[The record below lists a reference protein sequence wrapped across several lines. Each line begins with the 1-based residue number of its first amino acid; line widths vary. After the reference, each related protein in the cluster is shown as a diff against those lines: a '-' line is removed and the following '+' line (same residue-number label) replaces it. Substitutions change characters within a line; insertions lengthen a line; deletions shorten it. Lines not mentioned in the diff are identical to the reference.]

1 MAHKLG
7 PDPGLPAGAA
17 TVPEPPAAPSEAA
30 QLVSSQGFAAE
41 PPGAGARV
49 ALIAQSAQSAE
60 AVRPIAARLQGI
72 SGIALVTWLASEDS
86 LARLAS
92 EAPSAVLVDA
102 STSQA
107 RALELLRIL
116 RRSREAASVP
126 ILLLCHKVT
135 QELQA
140 TALALGASDCLTY
153 DSDATELV
161 ARLRYH
167 IRRAQELHEVHKG
180 RSELAVPA
188 QHAIKVLMIDES
200 KVACQIVARVFAG
213 HPEMQLTACTEPE
226 RALAL
231 ADELLPTVI
240 LQSLVMRSA
249 DAFELLAALRR
260 NLATRDVPII
270 LLSGVADPAQKARA
284 LAAGADDYVVKS
296 KDMAEL
302 LLRVRHHS
310 AGYFNLL
317 KGRLAG
323 STTGAPETDEA
334 EAARVLMIDDS
345 KFFCAAIAQLLASE
359 PHIRFAACTDPF
371 AALATARTF
380 RPTVI
385 LQDLEMPQLG
395 GLELLQMLRGD
406 PGTRDIPIIVL
417 SGTTEA
423 ATKARVFAEGA
434 NDYVEKQMDKI
445 ELVSRIRYHSR
456 GYRNAIRLGESIQ
469 KLFEIQ
475 KRLEIQG
482 EFIRKTFGRY
492 LSDEV
497 VSSLLASPEGLKL
510 GGEKRRITLMMAD
523 LRGFTSLSERL
534 PPESVLAII
543 NNYLKVMTG
552 ILLSYGATIDEF
564 IGDAIL
570 AVFGAPRLQEDDAP
584 RAVACAVEMQLAMQ
598 GVNDANQKEGY
609 PAVRMGIGI
618 HTGEVVVGNIG
629 SEKRAKYG
637 VVGKNVNLTS
647 RIESYT
653 LGGQILISEPTRRAC
668 GELLRIDSVKEVL
681 PKGVQEPIQVFE
693 VGGIAGRFQRF
704 LPAKETSRLQPLP
717 APLPLRFVV
726 FEDKH
731 GAAHDHAAMLVAVA
745 EGAGAVAISV
755 AVTGVG
761 GDALA
766 PLTNLKLTLFAAEG
780 REITRELYGKVT
792 GRAEAAPGAVRV
804 ELTSVP
810 PEAAAFLSALRER
823 VQGA

>member
-1 MAHKLG
+1 M
-7 PDPGLPAGAA
+7 
-17 TVPEPPAAPSEAA
+17 
-30 QLVSSQGFAAE
+30 SSQGLAAD
-41 PPGAGARV
+41 PPSAVARV
-49 ALIAQSAQSAE
+49 ALIAQSAE
-60 AVRPIAARLQGI
+60 AIPPIAARLQGTA
-72 SGIALVTWLASEDS
+72 GITLVAWLASEDS
-86 LARLAS
+86 LARLTS
-92 EAPSAVLVDA
+92 EAPSAILVDA
-102 STSQA
+102 GASSA
-107 RALELLRIL
+107 RALELLRLL

-126 ILLLCHKVT
+126 ILILCHKVS
-135 QELQA
+135 QELQT

-153 DSDATELV
+153 DSDTTELV

-167 IRRAQELHEVHKG
+167 IRRAQERHEVHKG
-180 RSELAVPA
+180 ASGLVVPA

-200 KVACQIVARVFAG
+200 KVACQIVAGVFAG

-270 LLSGVADPAQKARA
+270 LLSGVADPVQKARA

-296 KDMAEL
+296 RDMAEL

-317 KGRLAG
+317 KGRLAS
-323 STTGAPETDEA
+323 STAGADEA

-417 SGTTEA
+417 SGTTDA

-456 GYRNAIRLGESIQ
+456 GYHNAIRLGESIQ

-570 AVFGAPRLQEDDAP
+570 AVFGAPRAQEDDAP

-653 LGGQILISEPTRRAC
+653 LGGQILISEPTLKAC
-668 GELLRIDSVKEVL
+668 GELLRIDSVMEVL

-693 VGGIAGRFQRF
+693 VGGIGGRFQRF
-704 LPAKETSRLQPLP
+704 LPVKDTAVLEPLP
-717 APLPLRFVV
+717 ATLPVRFVV
-726 FEDKH
+726 FEEKH
-731 GAAHDHAAMLVAVA
+731 GAAHDHAAQLVAVA
-745 EGAGAVAISV
+745 EGAVAIAAPGV
-755 AVTGVG
+755 AQ
-761 GDALA
+761 ASLA
-766 PLTNLKLTLFAAEG
+766 PLTNLKLTLFTAEG

-792 GRAEAAPGAVRV
+792 GRAETAPRGWRV

-810 PEAAAFLSALRER
+810 PEAAAFLAALRAR
-823 VQGA
+823 AHGT